1 MVLASARLRVR
12 RGAGR
17 LIRRLGLLPAGQ
29 PDGLG
34 EDAALVGS
42 RFAET
47 VLVVYPDAPTNL
59 YQLAKKEATIRG
71 MLVTS
76 SLDRVPEWAGRAA
89 GWLADGT
96 LHTEETVVEG
106 LDRAPQALIDV
117 LRGANLGKM
126 LVRLDRPNAHA
137 FSRDGLGPEV

>member
-1 MVLASARLRVR
+1 
-12 RGAGR
+12 
-17 LIRRLGLLPAGQ
+17 
-29 PDGLG
+29 
-34 EDAALVGS
+34 
-42 RFAET
+42 
-47 VLVVYPDAPTNL
+47 
-59 YQLAKKEATIRG
+59 

-117 LRGANLGKM
+117 LRGANVGKM